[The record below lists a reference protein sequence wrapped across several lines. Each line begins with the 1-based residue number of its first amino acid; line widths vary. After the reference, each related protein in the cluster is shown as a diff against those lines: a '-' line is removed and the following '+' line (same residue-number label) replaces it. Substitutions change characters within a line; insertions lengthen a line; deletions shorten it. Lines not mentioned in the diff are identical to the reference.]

1 VRIIGISSGGGHLT
15 ELVTIARFL
24 PTLSAVITETG
35 AAERNTGSDISFM
48 PIRDPHR
55 SIFGFLR
62 NLGQAFRY
70 AQRHKPDVVISTG
83 AVFPVGEDGRRG
95 VHLRGNWRADLN
107 ALHDRPDPLSVQ
119 LAVHRSERRLAVL
132 LSQSGCGQ
140 HSLTL
145 FRTHHSGKLPFGA
158 VKVQAT
164 KPTRQNMRRALSAS
178 CDTSSIPQ
186 IELPCSIIIWT

>member
-70 AQRHKPDVVISTG
+70 AGRHKPDVVISTG
-83 AVFPVGEDGRRG
+83 AGMTVPFF
-95 VHLRGNWRADLN
+95 L
-107 ALHDRPDPLSVQ
+107 
-119 LAVHRSERRLAVL
+119 LAKMA
-132 LSQSGCGQ
+132 
-140 HSLTL
+140 
-145 FRTHHSGKLPFGA
+145 GA
-158 VKVQAT
+158 VCIYVETGARISTPSMTGRILYPFSSLFIVQSDGLRSFYPKAVV
-164 KPTRQNMRRALSAS
+164 AS
-178 CDTSSIPQ
+178 I
-186 IELPCSIIIWT
+186 L